1 MHPKWVVNWLSNAH
15 LTHFTFGE
23 SIASGS
29 VPAPTSTLVQDPSS
43 QYQMT
48 LKSPFSHPLGLVGRT
63 TYFQK
68 GLLALQT
75 ILQSSWATALLED
88 LLHRKLRYSHP
99 GEEMTC
105 EEYDIK
111 SGGTFGL

>member
-23 SIASGS
+23 AIASGS

-48 LKSPFSHPLGLVGRT
+48 LTSPFSHPLGLVGRT
-63 TYFQK
+63 TYLQK

-75 ILQSSWATALLED
+75 IL
-88 LLHRKLRYSHP
+88 LRYSHP
-99 GEEMTC
+99 GEEITC